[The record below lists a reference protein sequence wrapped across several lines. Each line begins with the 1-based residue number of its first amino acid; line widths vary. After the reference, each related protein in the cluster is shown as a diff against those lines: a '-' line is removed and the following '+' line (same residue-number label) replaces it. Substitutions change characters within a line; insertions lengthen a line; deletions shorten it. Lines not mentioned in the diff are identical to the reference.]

1 MMLDFIIA
9 IVVTFIIC
17 IIIARLQVSKF
28 NKPSMHIVHTL
39 DVDI

>member
-1 MMLDFIIA
+1 MLDFIIA

-28 NKPSMHIVHTL
+28 NKPYIVHTL